1 MKNQILAAAI
11 LALALPTTSQAA
23 VGLTVSFGTSTL
35 IPNTNDFHTSLAS
48 LGLTQYVA
56 SGASLFLNGP
66 ATIMFEFLG
75 SESGFNDTFS
85 TSGGSSLTE
94 SGSYSNF
101 FAAPI
106 FIGAQ
111 SFSFG
116 SLGGLLNFSSSGGAA
131 ATIGQNGFGIF
142 LGPNQTSGSNFTS
155 FYLGYDDE
163 VTNQDDDYDDFVV
176 RATVLSAIPEPS
188 TWMMLFGGFALLGL
202 SARRHKSRN
211 LSFA

>member
-11 LALALPTTSQAA
+11 LALALPTASQAA
-23 VGLTVSFGTSTL
+23 VDLTVNFGASTL
-35 IPNTNDFHTSLAS
+35 IPNTNDFQTSLAS
-48 LGLTQYVA
+48 LGLTRYVA

-85 TSGGSSLTE
+85 TSSGLSLTE
-94 SGSYSNF
+94 NASYSNY

-106 FIGAQ
+106 LIGAQ
-111 SFSFG
+111 SFSAG
-116 SLGGLLNFSSSGGAA
+116 SLGGLLNFTSSGGAA

-142 LGPNQTSGSNFTS
+142 LGPNQASGNNVTT
-155 FYLGYDDE
+155 FYFGYDDE
-163 VTNQDDDYDDFVV
+163 VTNQDDDYDDFIV

-188 TWMMLFGGFALLGL
+188 TWMMMFGGFALLGL
-202 SARRHKSRN
+202 SARRRKTSI
-211 LSFA
+211 LSFS